1 MWICVLSS
9 VSGIYLTTNHLLPR
23 IPWFL
28 FPVTWHRENNY
39 QSLQRTYLSITGCHH
54 SFLGKAE
61 VFNIQILIRLSFS
74 KSKWMLENE
83 MPIFSVYVMEI
94 FCELKLD
101 HNTQNSKHVAECIQ
115 WTCDISL
122 EPITAVSVFYDFRE
136 ILINKIQ
143 QQNEFT
149 LMRQWKTFSRT
160 LDILRAPTSCS

>member
-1 MWICVLSS
+1 MCYLSSLVLNPLVAGKRERSCITPSHHIVCSATAHEHLGCGWICVLSS

-83 MPIFSVYVMEI
+83 IPIFSVYVMEI

-101 HNTQNSKHVAECIQ
+101 HNRQNSKHVAECI
-115 WTCDISL
+115 
-122 EPITAVSVFYDFRE
+122 
-136 ILINKIQ
+136 
-143 QQNEFT
+143 
-149 LMRQWKTFSRT
+149 
-160 LDILRAPTSCS
+160 